1 MNTFDIVFAGHTYRD
16 RITHFGHE
24 PELVVGGSLMYG
36 SLTAARLGAR
46 TAIVSKMAEADR
58 DLLSEMESAG
68 ITAFIIPAPITS
80 EFEVIYRS
88 EDAED
93 REFRQP
99 KAAGCLQLAEMPDI
113 KTRFLHLAG
122 NALDEFSLELI
133 EGLKQKGYTLSLD
146 IQAFVRQPDAESHQM
161 HFLDV
166 PDKREIVAQLD
177 MLKLDITESR
187 ILTGKEEA
195 EPALEIIAD
204 WGCPEIVLTR
214 TDGVLVRANGRTHF
228 QPFTNR
234 GLDGRNGR
242 GDTTFAGYMTRR
254 LTHSPEESLLFAAA
268 VASIKLENRGP
279 FNGTLGQVE
288 ERLQAR

>member
-1 MNTFDIVFAGHTYRD
+1 MFDIVFAGHTYRD

-46 TAIVSKMAEADR
+46 TAIISKMAEADR
-58 DLLSEMESAG
+58 ELLSEMESAG
-68 ITAFIIPAPITS
+68 VTTFIIPAPVTS

-93 REFRQP
+93 REFSQP
-99 KAAGCLQLAEMPDI
+99 RAAGCLELDEMPEID
-113 KTRFLHLAG
+113 TCFLHLAG
-122 NALDEFSLELI
+122 NAFREFSLDLI
-133 EGLKQKGYTLSLD
+133 KCLKQKGYTLSLD
-146 IQAFVRQPDAESHQM
+146 MQAFVRQPDAESHLM
-161 HFLDV
+161 AFRDV
-166 PDKREIVAQLD
+166 PEKKEIVAQLD

-187 ILTGKEEA
+187 ILTGEVEA
-195 EPALEIIAD
+195 EPALDIIAD

-214 TDGVLVRANGRTHF
+214 TDGVLVRTDGQTHF
-228 QPFTNR
+228 EPFTNR
-234 GLDGRNGR
+234 SLDGRNGR

-254 LTHSPEESLLFAAA
+254 LSHSPEESLRFAAA

-279 FNGTLGQVE
+279 FGGTLEQVL
-288 ERLQAR
+288 ERLQAK